1 MNLGL
6 FFRQSFLPFV
16 CLEVFLELAHWSFS
30 ENQLDVGGP
39 CVGQSQNFMEK
50 FYLGKMTRK

>member
-39 CVGQSQNFMEK
+39 CV
-50 FYLGKMTRK
+50 